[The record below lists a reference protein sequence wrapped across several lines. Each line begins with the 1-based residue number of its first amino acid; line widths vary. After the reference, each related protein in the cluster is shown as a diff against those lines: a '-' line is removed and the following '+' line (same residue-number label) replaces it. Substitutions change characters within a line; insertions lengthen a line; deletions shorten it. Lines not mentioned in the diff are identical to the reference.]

1 MMGKQEKHPD
11 IGEKIRTVAVLGASG
26 TVGSLTGGLM
36 AQNGLR
42 VYFLS
47 RTPEGSQRGLQKAI
61 AQARS
66 EMIARN
72 IVCGDYEHLLKEAVG
87 EADWVVEAVAEEVGI
102 KQQIHE
108 HVEEYKKPRTIV
120 SSTTSSLPLT
130 AIVQGRSAD
139 FRKRFLSTHFYNPPG
154 RMPACEVTG
163 IEDTDPAVVEFM
175 QDFLTK
181 RLRRVVIPVKNIA
194 GFAGNRIAFLL
205 FSRITTL
212 AREFGVEMTDYLIG
226 PYTGRLMPPLATLDL
241 VGLDIHKAIIDS
253 LNANTNDAMHSWLV
267 VPGYINTMI
276 QRNLLGRK
284 TGGGFYKKLESG
296 KYVFL
301 DPVSC
306 EYIPAIEPHVAFVE
320 KAKHLVRM
328 GMYKKAFETIL
339 SAQGREAEV
348 VKDILC
354 AYVAYSYSLVGEVT
368 DSKMGIE
375 GIDKVMSYGFNWA
388 APSVIVE
395 ALGGSRAAAKLLA
408 ERKLTVPQ
416 ALHSDL
422 KSGFR
427 IINSGKYFVAK

>member
-1 MMGKQEKHPD
+1 MAEA
-11 IGEKIRTVAVLGASG
+11 IRTVAVLGASG
-26 TVGSLTGGLM
+26 TIGSLIGGLM
-36 AQNGLR
+36 AQNGLK

-66 EMIARN
+66 EMISHN
-72 IVCGDYEHLLKEAVG
+72 IVCGDYEHLLKEALV
-87 EADWVVEAVAEEVGI
+87 EANWVIEAVAEDINI
-102 KQQIHE
+102 KRQMHE
-108 HVEEYKKPRTIV
+108 QVEAYKRPQTIV

-130 AIVQGRSAD
+130 ALVQGRNAD
-139 FRKRFLSTHFYNPPG
+139 FRRRFLSTHFYNPPG

-163 IEDTDPAVVEFM
+163 TKDTDPVVVEFM

-241 VGLDIHKAIIDS
+241 VGLDIHKAIINN
-253 LNANTNDAMHSWLV
+253 LNTNTNDAMHSWLV
-267 VPGYINTMI
+267 MPGYINTMI

-306 EYIPAIEPHVAFVE
+306 EYAPAIEPHLAFVE

-328 GMYKKAFETIL
+328 GTYSEAFETIL
-339 SAQGREAEV
+339 SAQGKEADV

-368 DSKMGIE
+368 ESRMGIE

-395 ALGGSRAAAKLLA
+395 VFGGSRAAAKLLA
-408 ERKLTVPQ
+408 ERKLAIPP
-416 ALHSDL
+416 ALQDDR
-422 KSGFR
+422 KSGLR
-427 IINSGKYFVAK
+427 ITNSGKYFVAK

>member
-1 MMGKQEKHPD
+1 MAETIK
-11 IGEKIRTVAVLGASG
+11 TVAVLGASG
-26 TVGSLTGGLM
+26 TIGSLTGGLM
-36 AQNGLR
+36 AQNGLK

-72 IVCGDYEHLLKEAVG
+72 IVCGDYEHLLKKALG
-87 EADWVVEAVAEEVGI
+87 EADWVVEAVAEDINI
-102 KQQIHE
+102 KRQMHE
-108 HVEEYKKPRTIV
+108 QVEAFRKPQTIV
-120 SSTTSSLPLT
+120 SSTTSSLPLS
-130 AIVQGRSAD
+130 ALVEGRSKD
-139 FRKRFLSTHFYNPPG
+139 FKKHFLSTHFYNPPG

-163 IEDTDPAVVEFM
+163 AEDTDPDIVAFM
-175 QDFLTK
+175 QGFLAK
-181 RLRRVVIPVKNIA
+181 RLRRAVIPVKNVA

-241 VGLDIHKAIIDS
+241 VGLDIHKAIIGS

-284 TGGGFYKKLESG
+284 AGGGFYKKLESG

-306 EYIPAIEPHVAFVE
+306 DYIPAIEPHAAFVE
-320 KAKHLVRM
+320 KAKYFIRM
-328 GMYKKAFETIL
+328 GMYKEAFETIL

-368 DSKMGIE
+368 DSRMGIE

-408 ERKLTVPQ
+408 ERKLAIPP
-416 ALHSDL
+416 ALQDDL
-422 KSGFR
+422 KSGLR
-427 IINSGKYFVAK
+427 ITNSGKYFVAK